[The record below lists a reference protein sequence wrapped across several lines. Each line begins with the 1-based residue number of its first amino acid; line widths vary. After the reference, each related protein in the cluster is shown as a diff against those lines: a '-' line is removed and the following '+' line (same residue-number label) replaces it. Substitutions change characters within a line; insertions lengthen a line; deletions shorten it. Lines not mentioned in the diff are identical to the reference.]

1 MHRTWRRTTAALLVA
16 LMLAAPGAGRADDGP
31 GDDPDSVHKLLG
43 YASCAVGI
51 IGATTGVFIA
61 AAIINCA
68 VLLAE
73 EAGI

>member
-1 MHRTWRRTTAALLVA
+1 MQGKWRRTTAAWLVA
-16 LMLAAPGAGRADDGP
+16 LMLAVPGAGRADEGP
-31 GDDPDSVHKLLG
+31 GDDPNSVHKLMG

-51 IGATTGVFIA
+51 VGATTGVFIA
-61 AAIINCA
+61 AAIIACG

>member
-1 MHRTWRRTTAALLVA
+1 MQRRWRRTTAAWLVA
-16 LMLAAPGAGRADDGP
+16 LMLAAPGAGWAEEGP
-31 GDDPDSVHKLLG
+31 GEEPNSVHKLLG

-51 IGATTGVFIA
+51 VGATTGLFIA
-61 AAIINCA
+61 AAIISCG

>member
-1 MHRTWRRTTAALLVA
+1 MQRRWRRTTAAWLVA
-16 LMLAAPGAGRADDGP
+16 LMLAVPFAVRADEGP
-31 GDDPDSVHKLLG
+31 GEDPNSIHKLMG

-51 IGATTGVFIA
+51 VGATTGLFIA
-61 AAIINCA
+61 AAIISCG